1 MLTSRKIKA
10 HMRKLDPGFECHVQ
24 PIRING
30 TVRGAS
36 GFILNAGNGK
46 IMYIN
51 TESSCYGPLRDKV
64 LYREARSLTDYVG
77 GRNQWAGE
85 DEVLGLIHDALS

>member
-1 MLTSRKIKA
+1 MVSSL
-10 HMRKLDPGFECHVQ
+10 MQV
-24 PIRING
+24 
-30 TVRGAS
+30 
-36 GFILNAGNGK
+36 
-46 IMYIN
+46 
-51 TESSCYGPLRDKV
+51 TEGSCYGPLRDKV